1 MRREY
6 TTNKLPSRYE
16 VSKGK
21 FRKRGDRRLAFFS
34 YHQYKVIFQ
43 HNIKGT
49 TETRLLSTQI
59 QKLCIY
65 TTRKKKN
72 LVYNFQFQNNKQ
84 TERELKVQRDWK
96 SLFGYRDG
104 FLEKLLIYDRKK
116 YYFFTIK

>member
-1 MRREY
+1 MKFQKVNFGIEV
-6 TTNKLPSRYE
+6 TGKLHSFLITSTKLY
-16 VSKGK
+16 VNIT
-21 FRKRGDRRLAFFS
+21 
-34 YHQYKVIFQ
+34 KVKSNLLNV
-43 HNIKGT
+43 NIKGT

-96 SLFGYRDG
+96 SLFGYRNG

>member
-1 MRREY
+1 MKFQKVNFVIEV
-6 TTNKLPSRYE
+6 TEELHSFLITSTKLY
-16 VSKGK
+16 
-21 FRKRGDRRLAFFS
+21 FNIT
-34 YHQYKVIFQ
+34 KVKSNPLNV
-43 HNIKGT
+43 NIKGT

-84 TERELKVQRDWK
+84 TERELKVQRDWT
-96 SLFGYRDG
+96 SLFGYRNG